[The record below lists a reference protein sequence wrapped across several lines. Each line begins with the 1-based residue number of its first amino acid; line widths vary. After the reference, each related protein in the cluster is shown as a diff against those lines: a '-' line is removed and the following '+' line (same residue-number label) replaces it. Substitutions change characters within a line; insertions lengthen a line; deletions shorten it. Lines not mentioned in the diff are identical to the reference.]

1 MVTEY
6 VTLDDKRKGLSKKE
20 SYLLSYLAE
29 NRKNIFALKDVVE
42 VLDCSYENAKVIVD
56 RLAKKKWIERIIKGK
71 YLIVPL
77 SAGVRGEYTEHE
89 FIIAS
94 LFEPYYIAYWTAL
107 NYYGFTEQVPNKT
120 FVATR
125 KRIKDREI
133 LGTSFKFVHISEK
146 KFFGF
151 NDVLISSARVKISD
165 KEKTIVDCLDKP
177 KYCGGMGEITKAI
190 FFAKEEIDIEKLTDY
205 AIKTGNNAVIKRLGF
220 IIDFLGLDS
229 TDMKNKI
236 SESYSILDPTKEKTG
251 GYDPKWKLLIN
262 LSERELKW

>member
-6 VTLDDKRKGLSKKE
+6 VALDEKRKGLSKKE

-29 NRKNIFALKDVVE
+29 NRKNIFALNDVVE
-42 VLDCSYENAKVIVD
+42 VLDCSYENAKVIVE
-56 RLAKKKWIERIIKGK
+56 RLSKKKWIERIIKGK

-94 LFEPYYIAYWTAL
+94 LFESCYIAYWTAL
-107 NYYGFTEQVPNKT
+107 NYYGFTEQVPNRI

-133 LGTSFKFVHISEK
+133 LGMDFKFVYGSEK

-151 NDVLISSARVKISD
+151 DGISISNVRVNISD

-177 KYCGGMGEITKAI
+177 KYCGGIGEIVKAI
-190 FFAKEEIDIEKLTDY
+190 FFAKEEIDLEKLTDH
-205 AIKTGNNAVIKRLGF
+205 AIKTGNNAVMKRLGF
-220 IIDFLGLDS
+220 IVDYLGLDS
-229 TDMKNKI
+229 TDMECKI
-236 SESYSILDPTKEKTG
+236 SDSYSILDPTKGKNG
-251 GYDPKWKLLIN
+251 RYNSKWKLLIN
-262 LSERELKW
+262 VNEREFKW

>member
-1 MVTEY
+1 MVSEY
-6 VTLDDKRKGLSKKE
+6 VTLENKRKGLSKKE

-56 RLAKKKWIERIIKGK
+56 RVAKKKWIERIIKGK

-94 LFEPYYIAYWTAL
+94 LFEPCYVAYWTAL
-107 NYYGFTEQVPNKT
+107 NYYGFTEQVPNKI

-125 KRIKDREI
+125 KRVKDRGI
-133 LGTSFKFVHISEK
+133 LGTDFKFVHASVK
-146 KFFGF
+146 KFFGY
-151 NDVLISSARVKISD
+151 DTVLISNASVKISD

-177 KYCGGMGEITKAI
+177 KYCGGMGEIAKAI
-190 FFAKEEIDIEKLTDY
+190 FFAKEEIDLEKLIGY
-205 AIKTGNNAVIKRLGF
+205 AIKMGNNAVIKRLGF
-220 IIDFLGLDS
+220 IVDFLGLDA
-229 TDMKNKI
+229 MGMENKI
-236 SESYSILDPTKEKTG
+236 SDSYSILDPTKEKTG
-251 GYDPKWKLLIN
+251 RYDPKWKLLIN
-262 LSERELKW
+262 LSESELKW